1 MKLKINILLF
11 ANLKEI
17 ANQSSLQLDVPET
30 TIVAD
35 IIDIVKNEIPN
46 LVPYFES
53 IMIAVNMTY
62 VENSYKLNNNDEVAL
77 IPPASGG

>member
-1 MKLKINILLF
+1 MKINILLF

-30 TIVAD
+30 AIVAD
-35 IIDIVKNEIPN
+35 IIDIVKKEIPN

>member
-1 MKLKINILLF
+1 MKINILLF

-35 IIDIVKNEIPN
+35 IIDIVKKEIPN

>member
-1 MKLKINILLF
+1 MKLKIIILLF

-46 LVPYFES
+46 LVPYFEK
-53 IMIAVNMTY
+53 IV
-62 VENSYKLNNNDEVAL
+62 L
-77 IPPASGG
+77 

>member
-1 MKLKINILLF
+1 MKINILLF

>member
-35 IIDIVKNEIPN
+35 IIDIVKKEIPN